1 MKSGAKVLVAGVRV
15 VEEALVV
22 SFALPF
28 PFPFPFPLPI
38 RACLSFVAA
47 FFFDTAA
54 VGLLPGSFL
63 AGIFL
68 VLAMA

>member
-1 MKSGAKVLVAGVRV
+1 
-15 VEEALVV
+15 
-22 SFALPF
+22 
-28 PFPFPFPLPI
+28 
-38 RACLSFVAA
+38 LSFVAA

-63 AGIFL
+63 AIIFL

>member
-15 VEEALVV
+15 VEEVLVV

-28 PFPFPFPLPI
+28 PFPLPVG
-38 RACLSFVAA
+38 ACLSFAAA
-47 FFFDTAA
+47 FFFDTAV
-54 VGLLPGSFL
+54 VGLLAGSFL
-63 AGIFL
+63 AGVFL